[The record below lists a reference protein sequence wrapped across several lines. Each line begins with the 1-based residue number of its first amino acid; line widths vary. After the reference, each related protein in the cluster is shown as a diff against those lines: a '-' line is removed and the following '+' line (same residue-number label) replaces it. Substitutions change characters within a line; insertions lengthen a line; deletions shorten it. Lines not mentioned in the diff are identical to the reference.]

1 MSSDEVLKIIEA
13 LPRYIQYFFPGYL
26 TIYLYLF
33 FRSLTF
39 IENKANVIK
48 AISIS
53 YIYVVI
59 LQEIV
64 EPFANYILPNSVLIY
79 TGNYKYFL
87 EILALILMS
96 VLFAYISYRVISSD
110 LLSKFLLK
118 INIRTSIATDEL
130 NQLERSTKDGT
141 LWLCIYLKD
150 SDIAYEGFV
159 YGMDLEDNHRN
170 YICLSRYRKYFI
182 DEDRKP
188 VHPYIEDHDDEPE
201 EKVIIYYP
209 EISII
214 EKRKT
219 E

>member
-64 EPFANYILPNSVLIY
+64 EPFANYILPNNVLIHA
-79 TGNYKYFL
+79 GNYKYFL

-141 LWLCIYLKD
+141 LWLYIYLKD
-150 SDIAYEGFV
+150 NNIAYEGFV
-159 YGMDLEDNHRN
+159 YG
-170 YICLSRYRKYFI
+170 
-182 DEDRKP
+182 
-188 VHPYIEDHDDEPE
+188 
-201 EKVIIYYP
+201 
-209 EISII
+209 
-214 EKRKT
+214 
-219 E
+219 

>member
-79 TGNYKYFL
+79 AGNYKYFL

-110 LLSKFLLK
+110 LLSKF
-118 INIRTSIATDEL
+118 
-130 NQLERSTKDGT
+130 
-141 LWLCIYLKD
+141 
-150 SDIAYEGFV
+150 
-159 YGMDLEDNHRN
+159 
-170 YICLSRYRKYFI
+170 
-182 DEDRKP
+182 
-188 VHPYIEDHDDEPE
+188 
-201 EKVIIYYP
+201 
-209 EISII
+209 
-214 EKRKT
+214 
-219 E
+219 